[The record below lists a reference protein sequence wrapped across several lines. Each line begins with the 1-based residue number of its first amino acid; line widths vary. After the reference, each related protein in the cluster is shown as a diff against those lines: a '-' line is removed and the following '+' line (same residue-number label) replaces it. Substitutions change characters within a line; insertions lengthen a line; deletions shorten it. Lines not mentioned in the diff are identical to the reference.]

1 MREQEKVSGTD
12 LSPFICL
19 AVTIKDDETHLRST
33 NHFLGSALFDGGRY
47 ESKIEL
53 ADLVFCG
60 DAFFD

>member
-1 MREQEKVSGTD
+1 MVVSSA
-12 LSPFICL
+12 LV

-53 ADLVFCG
+53 ADLVFGG